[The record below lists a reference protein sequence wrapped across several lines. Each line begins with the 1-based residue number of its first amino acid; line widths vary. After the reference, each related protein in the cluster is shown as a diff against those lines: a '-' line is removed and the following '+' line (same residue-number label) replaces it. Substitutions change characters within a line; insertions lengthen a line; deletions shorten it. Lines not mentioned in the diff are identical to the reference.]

1 MVAERFSRAH
11 TSRLPFHGVTAT
23 AGKEVCRLTARAG
36 PAQYPG
42 RWEQYHPH
50 RGREEGRARWRR
62 DGVVT
67 DPSMLTVEA
76 EATRALREARA

>member
-1 MVAERFSRAH
+1 MAAERFSRAR
-11 TSRLPFHGVTAT
+11 TSRPPFPGVTAT
-23 AGKEVCRLTARAG
+23 AGEEVSRLTARAG

-42 RWEQYHPH
+42 RWQRYHPH
-50 RGREEGRARWRR
+50 RGREEGRARWRG

-67 DPSMLTVEA
+67 DPGMLTVEA